1 MPERPDYAALTRGQI
16 AVLDRINAGDVGLPV
31 LNQVVRLAQDVLG
44 GRGAGF
50 AEYSAGHGRIIAAT
64 GACARALGRRV
75 DRQDKR
81 LQGGRTLV
89 IPLDSLS
96 DGIASQIDGADLH
109 RMLGARCE
117 AGGVIVGSLHVYYGK
132 DDGDPGPEHH
142 AVMELLAGI
151 VGRLYGYRSGL
162 PVHGDAV
169 SAAEQARRQQDRDLW
184 VAVTSH
190 ELRTPVTVI
199 KGYADTLTKHW
210 DSLGEAGR
218 QEAVR
223 IIGTRAG
230 ELARLVDRLLSATSD
245 DGEVG
250 AAPAG
255 PFDLVEAVRQAVDQ
269 LPADLRRR
277 LVLDGLPAELP
288 KAYGDRDSLATIL
301 TELATNA
308 DKYSPPD
315 TAVELF
321 AEANAQTVTF
331 RVADRGVGVHPEHVE
346 RAFERYW
353 QGPSGLSGFSAP
365 TGGPGAGS
373 GTVRHHPGAGL
384 GLYLVRRIVERQH
397 GWVSLRTRDGGGT
410 VAEVR
415 LPRG

>member
-1 MPERPDYAALTRGQI
+1 MPERPDYAVLTRGQI
-16 AVLDRINAGDVGLPV
+16 GVLDRINAGEVGLPV

-75 DRQDKR
+75 DREDKR

-89 IPLDSLS
+89 IPLDSFS

-117 AGGVIVGSLHVYYGK
+117 TNGVIVGSLHVYYGK

-169 SAAEQARRQQDRDLW
+169 NAADEARRQEDRDLW

-210 DSLGEAGR
+210 DTLGEPGR

-250 AAPAG
+250 GAPAG
-255 PFDLVEAVRQAVDQ
+255 PFDLGDAVRHAVGE

-308 DKYSPPD
+308 DKYSPAD
-315 TAVELF
+315 TPVELC
-321 AEANAQTVTF
+321 AEADDHTVTF
-331 RVADRGVGVHPEHVE
+331 RVADRGVGINPDHLE

-353 QGPSGLSGFSAP
+353 QGRSGD
-365 TGGPGAGS
+365 
-373 GTVRHHPGAGL
+373 RHHPGAGL
-384 GLYLVRRIVERQH
+384 GLYLVRRIVERQR
-397 GWVSLRTRDGGGT
+397 GWVSLRAREGGGT